1 MKTTRNL
8 SAEELG
14 MLGFQECTITTFDSN
29 LNLNEN
35 KPTTLTT
42 IDFEREGKTLTGVI
56 DGTTKDGLQ
65 TAIYSYGDVWGGL
78 VLRPEHNARP
88 AKDPEKARQSARVYC
103 ERELESLAS
112 YGDDPYARAI
122 AANVSAVYAL
132 LK

>member
-1 MKTTRNL
+1 MKTTRDL
-8 SAEELG
+8 TTEELG
-14 MLGFQECTITTFDSN
+14 MLGFQEGTITTFDSN
-29 LNLNEN
+29 LNLNGD
-35 KPTTLTT
+35 KSTLLA

-65 TAIYSYGDVWGGL
+65 TAIYSYGEVWGGL
-78 VLRPEHNARP
+78 VLRPENNARP
-88 AKDPEKARQSARVYC
+88 SKDPKKARESARVYC

-122 AANVSAVYAL
+122 AADVAAVYAL